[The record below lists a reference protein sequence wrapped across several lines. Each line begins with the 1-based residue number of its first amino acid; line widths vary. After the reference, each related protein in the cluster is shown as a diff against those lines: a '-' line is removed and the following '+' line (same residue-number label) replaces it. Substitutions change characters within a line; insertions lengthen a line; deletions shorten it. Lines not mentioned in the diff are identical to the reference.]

1 VSITGTAISVLDK
14 TIPVHKTFEIKIPVD
29 SISNKTGLCGA
40 KFGSNQQLEYAGG
53 RIEGTYF
60 VISAREC
67 GEYLLTRD
75 TVPPEI
81 SVINPGS
88 MDYSNRNEITV
99 RIKDEFSGIAS
110 YDATIDGRW
119 SLFEYDAKNNRII
132 CNLKKVPFLEKGTH
146 RLVIEITD
154 GAGNPGKFETS
165 FRY

>member
-1 VSITGTAISVLDK
+1 M
-14 TIPVHKTFEIKIPVD
+14 
-29 SISNKTGLCGA
+29 
-40 KFGSNQQLEYAGG
+40 
-53 RIEGTYF
+53 
-60 VISAREC
+60 
-67 GEYLLTRD
+67 
-75 TVPPEI
+75 
-81 SVINPGS
+81 SVINPRS